1 MTPDEP
7 PVAGQ
12 RHRMLRYGL
21 IARVVLLTQ
30 AGTTVALAWASPGS
44 LSAQLLEAGGE
55 IGRGVLLL
63 MTTMVAVGWLDVI
76 VNDCLSRRWTL
87 PFTQAHEH
95 SAYMGLG
102 ALYWMQAMA
111 GAGMVSQ
118 GGWVLML
125 HYVVMGAACCWFGWT
140 SAMRGGRHG

>member
-1 MTPDEP
+1 MTLDDP
-7 PVAGQ
+7 PVAAV

-30 AGTTVALAWASPGS
+30 AATTVALAWASPGS
-44 LSAQLLEAGGE
+44 LSAELLAAGGE

-63 MTTMVAVGWLDVI
+63 MTAMVVVGWLDVL
-76 VNDCLSRRWTL
+76 VNDCLSQRWRL
-87 PFTQAHEH
+87 PFTEAHEH
-95 SAYMGLG
+95 SGYLGLG

-111 GAGMVSQ
+111 GAGALGQ
-118 GGWVLML
+118 GGWVLVF
-125 HYVVMGAACCWFGWT
+125 HYVAMGAACCWFGWT